1 MPSFNV
7 PMKNRVLALTG
18 GLLVLLS
25 PALFFRSCADQ
36 CGGGVSLFGVEI
48 TRFAGVIISY
58 CTNGSECTMGLGPV
72 MLPVG
77 LVLLGLVFVR
87 R

>member
-1 MPSFNV
+1 
-7 PMKNRVLALTG
+7 MKNLVLALTG

-25 PALFFRSCADQ
+25 PALFFKSCSDH
-36 CGGGVSLFGVEI
+36 CGSEGFSLFGVEV

-58 CTNGSECTMGLGPV
+58 CTTGSECTMGLGPV
-72 MLPVG
+72 MLPIG
-77 LVLLGLVFVR
+77 LVLLGLVFIR

>member
-1 MPSFNV
+1 
-7 PMKNRVLALTG
+7 MKNRVLAPTG
-18 GLLVLLS
+18 VLLVLLS
-25 PALFFRSCADQ
+25 PALFFRSCVDQ
-36 CGGGVSLFGVEI
+36 CGSEGVSLFGVEI

-77 LVLLGLVFVR
+77 LILLGLVFVR

>member
-1 MPSFNV
+1 
-7 PMKNRVLALTG
+7 MKNRVLALTG

-25 PALFFRSCADQ
+25 PPLFFRSCADH
-36 CGGGVSLFGVEI
+36 CGGEGVSLFGVEI
-48 TRFAGVIISY
+48 TRYAGVIISY
-58 CTNGSECTMGLGPV
+58 CMNGSECTMGLGPV

-77 LVLLGLVFVR
+77 LVLLGFVFVR

>member
-1 MPSFNV
+1 
-7 PMKNRVLALTG
+7 MKQWILGVTG
-18 GLLVLLS
+18 GILVFLS
-25 PALFFRSCADQ
+25 PALFFTSCSDH
-36 CGGGVSLFGVEI
+36 CGREGVSLFGIEV
-48 TRFAGVIISY
+48 TRFVGVVISY

-77 LVLLGLVFVR
+77 LILLGLAVVR